1 MYNLYTQHTHAY
13 VGDTRVHTYVIP
25 CCARRGLFR
34 EFYKRAIDVIAI
46 ILLYMSRVVGVDR
59 GNLVV
64 VVVVV
69 VSPARAPVANESRFM
84 IASLQSSFSI
94 TRVR

>member
-1 MYNLYTQHTHAY
+1 
-13 VGDTRVHTYVIP
+13 
-25 CCARRGLFR
+25 
-34 EFYKRAIDVIAI
+34 
-46 ILLYMSRVVGVDR
+46 MSRVVGVDR
-59 GNLVV
+59 GNLV

-94 TRVR
+94 TRIRDNVT

>member
-1 MYNLYTQHTHAY
+1 MREKRA
-13 VGDTRVHTYVIP
+13 
-25 CCARRGLFR
+25 FR
-34 EFYKRAIDVIAI
+34 EFYKRAIDAIAI

-59 GNLVV
+59 GNLV

-94 TRVR
+94 TRIRDNVT